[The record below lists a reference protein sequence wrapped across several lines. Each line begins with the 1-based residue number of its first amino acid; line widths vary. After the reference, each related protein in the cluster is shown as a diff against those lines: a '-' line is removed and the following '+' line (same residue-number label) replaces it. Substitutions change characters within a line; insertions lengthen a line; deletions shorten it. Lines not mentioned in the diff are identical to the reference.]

1 MNVSSAATQ
10 GQNQRP
16 KRTIFPDVVGLNGAI
31 AGLCGGVAMAV
42 VAALLT
48 RALDQDIWLQPKAIA
63 GLVLGDASIT
73 AGFAAVPVLVGTL
86 IHLVVSALLGAIFE
100 IVARRIL
107 RLPSDFGTPMLVGLV
122 YGMLTWMAAYFVVVP
137 VLRPQL
143 LAVYAPAFIIQHIVY
158 GMVTSIIYALLRPQP
173 FTSAAA

>member
-1 MNVSSAATQ
+1 MNASSATTRAKGQ
-10 GQNQRP
+10 GPR
-16 KRTIFPDVVGLNGAI
+16 RALFPDVVGLNGAI
-31 AGLCGGVAMAV
+31 AGLCGGAAMAII
-42 VAALLT
+42 AALLT

-73 AGFAAVPVLVGTL
+73 PGFAAVPVLVGTL
-86 IHLVVSALLGAIFE
+86 IHLVVSALLGAILE

-122 YGMLTWMAAYFVVVP
+122 YGMLTWMVAYFVVVP

-158 GMVTSIIYALLRPQP
+158 GMVTSMIYAVLRPQP
-173 FTSAAA
+173 YASAAT

>member
-1 MNVSSAATQ
+1 MNVSSVTTQ
-10 GQNQRP
+10 GKNEQP
-16 KRTIFPDVVGLNGAI
+16 KRALFPDVVGLNGAV

-42 VAALLT
+42 IAALLT

-63 GLVLGDASIT
+63 GLVLGDVSST
-73 AGFAAVPVLVGTL
+73 PGFAAVPVLIGTL
-86 IHLVVSALLGAIFE
+86 IHLIVSALLGAIFE

-107 RLPSDFGTPMLVGLV
+107 RLPSDFGTPMLTGLV
-122 YGMLTWMAAYFVVVP
+122 YGLLTWMVAYFVVVP

-158 GMVTSIIYALLRPQP
+158 GMVTSMIYALLRPQP
-173 FTSAAA
+173 YASAAA